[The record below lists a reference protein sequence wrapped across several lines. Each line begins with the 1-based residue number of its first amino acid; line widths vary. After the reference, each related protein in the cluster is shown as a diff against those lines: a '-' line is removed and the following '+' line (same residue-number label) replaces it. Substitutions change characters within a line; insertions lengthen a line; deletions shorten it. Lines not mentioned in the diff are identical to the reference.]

1 LHYKRPLAAGL
12 APSVLPPTI
21 FTQEINPVSIIAYR
35 CSGQLLMVLMLTK
48 SNEAYDDSK
57 GTKHAYFVLALIIYF
72 SLSAH

>member
-1 LHYKRPLAAGL
+1 
-12 APSVLPPTI
+12 
-21 FTQEINPVSIIAYR
+21 
-35 CSGQLLMVLMLTK
+35 MLTK